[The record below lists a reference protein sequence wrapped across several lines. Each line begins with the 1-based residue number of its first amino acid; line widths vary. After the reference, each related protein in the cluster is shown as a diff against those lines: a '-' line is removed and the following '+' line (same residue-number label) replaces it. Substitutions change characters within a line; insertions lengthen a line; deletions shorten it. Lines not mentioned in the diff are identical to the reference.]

1 MEDTIMSHINEKNLR
16 AVLDRIVSQPKLGP
30 AMRSIG
36 ADEKL
41 IFMWLRKS
49 AAGDP
54 KFLVAW
60 PDPDGEPQQ
69 FVELVK
75 LARKMHLIKLDAAI
89 REDVERGTPRTVIQ
103 DGKVC
108 WVEDEALSKYTDQMI
123 TDMYELEHFQG

>member
-1 MEDTIMSHINEKNLR
+1 MSHINEKNLR

-54 KFLVAW
+54 KF
-60 PDPDGEPQQ
+60 
-69 FVELVK
+69 
-75 LARKMHLIKLDAAI
+75 
-89 REDVERGTPRTVIQ
+89 
-103 DGKVC
+103 
-108 WVEDEALSKYTDQMI
+108 
-123 TDMYELEHFQG
+123 